1 MGILKRLFGGGKEAV
16 PAEVLHTPPLKSQD
30 DPYEVVGNY
39 GSAIEARAKT
49 PSFVVDETKLPYPK
63 EQIKRAI
70 IEALKVN
77 ALPQLREH
85 LKTAYLELSMWQ
97 KGVGQKDQLWT
108 IDVLSMNPNDTP
120 EKLAQQ
126 LSDQNMDPKWEPMI
140 FQERETLK
148 KELMDLGLWKL
159 KRPAIGGNKRCSG

>member
-16 PAEVLHTPPLKSQD
+16 PVEVLHTSLPEFQD

-39 GSAIEARAKT
+39 GSVIEARAKT
-49 PSFVVDETKLPYPK
+49 PSFVADESKLPYPK

-70 IEALKVN
+70 IEALKIN

-108 IDVLSMNPNDTP
+108 YDILNMNPNDAP

-126 LSDQNMDPKWEPMI
+126 LSDQNIDPKWERVI
-140 FQERETLK
+140 LQENEALK
-148 KELMDLGLWKL
+148 KELEDLGLW
-159 KRPAIGGNKRCSG
+159 